1 MTRIGCLII
10 WVTISL
16 SSHAQIVIDRD
27 DIPVLRSQQYFFMPF
42 AQDTAG
48 YAALSWLDEE
58 LKSDDGLD
66 IRGKEVAWLG
76 SGERFWN
83 FGGYAYDHLTD
94 FADAVHQAVLKENS
108 AVYMDV
114 DLFFAFIFEGDAQL
128 TLPTMLEQVDIDPA
142 GRNVFHLDG
151 DTYGGMVEWEMV
163 DDLSSMEA
171 DTMQEMAF
179 LTLSN
184 EHWNGKSLFY
194 GDPQPIITGVDA
206 YGMEL
211 YKTDANGNI
220 LYERTIDTVVFD
232 HRREMQRYG
241 FSAREDWVLNDD
253 GWFKVMDV
261 FQPFQPSA
269 NPQNNDLF
277 FKSYPGFLT
286 PQRWKAKRLEV
297 IVPDVSYAV
306 PIELKGEVM
315 RFYRLLISK
324 LNSDDVELFD
334 LREVWLTQAYK
345 DLEFPMF
352 RYLKKDIENG
362 AIEPVDMSDPSC
374 FHAWAY
380 ELIDHGSHP
389 VVEGVDSYGNVIYK
403 TDQYNNIVYERS
415 IDTLEIPVDQI
426 VGIEFH
432 EDWCQDRKTK
442 ALVKRV
448 KGVRLILMEIDVTG
462 KANPSASFWYFRFRQ
477 D

>member
-1 MTRIGCLII
+1 MKRLGYLVVWMTFI
-10 WVTISL
+10 L
-16 SSHAQIVIDRD
+16 SSHAQVVLDRD
-27 DIPVLRSQQYFFMPF
+27 DVPVLRSQQYFFMPF

-48 YAALSWLDEE
+48 YAAVRWLN
-58 LKSDDGLD
+58 DGLEERGAFD
-66 IRGKEVAWLG
+66 IRELDIQWLG
-76 SGERFWN
+76 AGKRFWN

-108 AVYMDV
+108 AVYMDI
-114 DLFFAFIFEGDAQL
+114 DLFFAIHSGYDTRL
-128 TLPTMLEQVDIDPA
+128 TLPAMMRQNDMDPA

-151 DTYGGMVEWEMV
+151 GTYGKMVEWELV
-163 DDLSSMEA
+163 DDLTAIRA
-171 DTMQEMAF
+171 DTMQELAF
-179 LTLSN
+179 LNLGEDKWGGIT
-184 EHWNGKSLFY
+184 LFY
-194 GDPQPIITGVDA
+194 GDPQPVISGVDA
-206 YGMEL
+206 YGTEV
-211 YKTDANGNI
+211 YETDARGNI
-220 LYERTIDTVVFD
+220 VYEQTIDSIYFD

-269 NPQNNDLF
+269 NPDIYEQF

-297 IVPDVSYAV
+297 IVPDISYAT
-306 PIELKGEVM
+306 PIEVNGEAL
-315 RFYRLLISK
+315 RFFHRLFREIK
-324 LNSDDVELFD
+324 ANNVELFD

-352 RYLKKDIENG
+352 RYLEKDIENG
-362 AIEPVDMSDPSC
+362 SIEPVDMSDPSY
-374 FHAWAY
+374 FPAWAY
-380 ELIDHGSHP
+380 KLIDHGSHP
-389 VVEGVDSYGNVIYK
+389 IVEGVDSYGNVIYK
-403 TDQYNNIVYERS
+403 TDQYNNILYERS
-415 IDTLEIPVDQI
+415 IDTLEIPVDKF

-448 KGVRLILMEIDVTG
+448 KGFRLIMKEKDSDR
-462 KANPSASFWYFRFRQ
+462 NPILSSSFWYFRFKEG
-477 D
+477 